1 MACTWTRA
9 KLVVLSLVFT
19 MAIGSTFA
27 IEIGKWRRWSE
38 LDRQLAILSDSTYLT
53 TEGDLVITLNDDAKK
68 TVRILELAAKRKRPV
83 GISSGRLEL
92 RNLDVEALDMDI
104 RIEEV
109 FSVTVSSRRPIGFR
123 EARLLRQA
131 FPNCSL
137 WTFPRID
144 WDEALRN
151 EFAQF
156 PRGSS
161 VNCWDKAPP
170 DVGSQSFTSAGNVGI
185 AWLGK

>member
-1 MACTWTRA
+1 MARTWTRA
-9 KLVVLSLVFT
+9 RLFVLSLVFVV
-19 MAIGSTFA
+19 AIGSVSA
-27 IEIGKWRRWSE
+27 IQIAKWKRWSE

-53 TEGDLVITLNDDAKK
+53 TEGDRVITLNDDAKK
-68 TVRILELAAKRKRPV
+68 TVTILELAAKRKRPV
-83 GISSGRLEL
+83 GISTGRLEL

-104 RIEEV
+104 RIEDV
-109 FSVTVSSRRPIGFR
+109 FSVTVSSLRPIGFR

-144 WDEALRN
+144 WDEAVRN
-151 EFAQF
+151 EFEQF
-156 PRGSS
+156 PRGSC
-161 VNCWDKAPP
+161 VNCWDKSPP
-170 DVGSQSFTSAGNVGI
+170 DVGSQSFTSVGNAGI